1 MFFEF
6 TDIAYSLGNNRR
18 IYVSGALNENEV
30 LIIRGASGAGKSTLL
45 RVFAR
50 LQPASDGKCIL
61 KGEGWEDMPAE
72 RWRTSVFYLA
82 QNPTIFDGTVK
93 SNLLK
98 PFETKFLYPK
108 YHLEILT
115 YAEELLAQLL
125 LPTEILDQDAKT
137 LSGGEAARIVFIR
150 ALLIDPHVILL
161 DEPTSAL
168 DETSQ
173 KAFYDV
179 LSGWLSKPGHAAVI
193 VSHNS
198 DYTSLQNIS
207 YLDLCEA

>member
-6 TDIAYSLGNNRR
+6 ADIAYPLGNDRK
-18 IYVSGALNENEV
+18 ICVSGTLNEHEV
-30 LIIRGASGAGKSTLL
+30 LVIRGASGAGKSTLL

-50 LQPASDGKCIL
+50 LQPASGGRCIL
-61 KGEGWEDMPAE
+61 NGEDWEDMPSE
-72 RWRTSVFYLA
+72 RWRTNIFYLA
-82 QNPTIFDGTVK
+82 QKPTIFDGSVR

-108 YHLEILT
+108 YHLEILK
-115 YAEELLAQLL
+115 YAEKLLAQLL
-125 LPTEILDQDAKT
+125 LPVEILDQDAKT

-150 ALLIDPHVILL
+150 SLLIDPQVILL

-179 LSGWLSKPGHAAVI
+179 LSEWLSKPGHAAVI
-193 VSHNS
+193 ISHNS
-198 DYTSLQNIS
+198 DYTLLPNLS
-207 YLDLCEA
+207 YLDICEA